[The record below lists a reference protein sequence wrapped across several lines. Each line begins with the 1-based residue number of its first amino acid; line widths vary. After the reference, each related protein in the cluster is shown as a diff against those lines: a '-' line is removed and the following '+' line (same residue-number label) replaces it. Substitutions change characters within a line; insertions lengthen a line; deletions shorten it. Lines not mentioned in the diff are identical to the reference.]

1 MIISP
6 EIHSKLPQVGTTIF
20 TIMSKLGMD
29 YGAINLSQGF
39 PSFDGSPELLN
50 LIHNYTKKGFN
61 QYAPM
66 SGVPLLKEKI
76 AAKTYACY
84 GVGYDPEEEVTVT
97 TGATEAIYA
106 AITTVVRPGDEVI
119 VFEPAYDS
127 YVPAIELSGGIPVY
141 ISLEPPFTI
150 PWDRVKGKLTPKT
163 KLIIVNTPHNPS
175 GKLLTPEDLIVLA
188 QLVEGT
194 GIFLISDEVYEH
206 IVFNDRKHQSLMTH
220 PILRART
227 FVCCSFGKT
236 FHITGWKVGYCLAP
250 KELTAE
256 FRKVH
261 QFVTF
266 SVVTPIQYALADFL
280 SQSEAYLTLSAFYQQ
295 KRDTFLKAIQ
305 GSRFTYE
312 PAEGSFFQIL
322 SYQDISDENDYDLA
336 VRLTKEIG
344 VASIPVSVFY
354 HKKNDHKLLRFCF
367 AKTDEELQQA
377 GERLSRL

>member
-1 MIISP
+1 MIQPP
-6 EIHSKLPQVGTTIF
+6 EIQSKLPHVGTTIF

-29 YGAINLSQGF
+29 FRAINLSQGF
-39 PSFDGSPELLN
+39 PSFDGSPELLS
-50 LIHNYTKKGFN
+50 LIHNYTRKGFN

-76 AAKTYACY
+76 AEKTYSCY
-84 GVGYDPEEEVTVT
+84 GVEYDPEEEITVT

-106 AITTVVRPGDEVI
+106 AITTVVHPGDEVI

-127 YVPAIELSGGIPVY
+127 YVPAIELAGGTPVY

-150 PWDRVKGKLTPKT
+150 PWDRVKEQLSEKT
-163 KLIIVNTPHNPS
+163 KLIIINTPHNPS
-175 GKLLTPEDLIVLA
+175 GKLLTKEDLHSLA

-194 GIFLISDEVYEH
+194 GILLISDEVYEH
-206 IVFNDRKHQSLMTH
+206 IVFNEQKHHSLMTH
-220 PILRART
+220 PVLRART
-227 FVCCSFGKT
+227 FICCSFGKT

-250 KELTAE
+250 QTLTAE

-266 SVVTPIQYALADFL
+266 SVITPIQYALADFL
-280 SQSEAYLTLSAFYQQ
+280 AKPDAYQNLFGFYQK
-295 KRDTFLKAIQ
+295 KRDTFLEAIE

-322 SYQDISDENDYDLA
+322 SYQAISDENDFDLA

-354 HKKNDHKLLRFCF
+354 HQKNDHKLLRFCF
-367 AKTDEELQQA
+367 AKTDEELQRA
-377 GERLSRL
+377 GERLSKL

>member
-1 MIISP
+1 MSQFP
-6 EIHSKLPQVGTTIF
+6 KIHSKLPHTGTTIF
-20 TIMSKLGMD
+20 TVMSRLGTD

-39 PSFDGSPELLN
+39 PSFDCSPELTN
-50 LIHNYTKKGFN
+50 LIHNYTKKGYN

-66 SGVPLLKEKI
+66 SGVPVLKEKI
-76 AAKTYACY
+76 AEKTLSCY
-84 GVGYDPEEEVTVT
+84 GVEYDSEEEVTVT

-119 VFEPAYDS
+119 IFEPAYDS

-141 ISLEPPFTI
+141 ITLEPPFKI
-150 PWDRVKGKLTPKT
+150 NWSSVKEKISSKT

-175 GKLLTPEDLIVLA
+175 GKLFSKEDLNALA
-188 QLVEGT
+188 RLVDGT
-194 GIFLISDEVYEH
+194 DIFLISDEVYEH
-206 IVFNDRKHQSLMTH
+206 IVFNDEKHHSLMTH
-220 PILRART
+220 PILRVRT
-227 FVCCSFGKT
+227 FICSSFGKT

-250 KELTAE
+250 KELSAE

-261 QFVTF
+261 QFLTF
-266 SVVTPIQYALADFL
+266 SVVTPVQYALADFL
-280 SQSEAYLTLSAFYQQ
+280 GKPDAYLILSDFYQKKQ
-295 KRDTFLKAIQ
+295 DTFLDAIK

-322 SYQDISDENDYDLA
+322 SYKDISEERDYDLA

-354 HKKNDHKLLRFCF
+354 QQQNDHKILRFCF
-367 AKTDEELQQA
+367 AKKDEELEQA

>member
-1 MIISP
+1 MTQSP
-6 EIHSKLPQVGTTIF
+6 KIQSKLPNAGTTIF
-20 TIMSKLGMD
+20 TVMSRLGME

-39 PSFDGSPELLN
+39 PSFDTSSDLTS
-50 LIHNYTKKGFN
+50 LIHNYTKKGHN

-66 SGVPLLKEKI
+66 SGVPVLKEKI
-76 AAKTYACY
+76 AEKTQACY
-84 GVGYDPEEEVTVT
+84 GIEYDPEEEVTIT
-97 TGATEAIYA
+97 TGATEAIFT
-106 AITTVVRPGDEVI
+106 AITTIIRPGDEVI
-119 VFEPAYDS
+119 IFEPAYDS

-141 ISLEPPFTI
+141 ITLEPPFDI
-150 PWDRVKGKLTPKT
+150 DWNHAKEKISPKT

-175 GKLLTPEDLIVLA
+175 GKLFSKEDLNTLA

-206 IVFNDRKHQSLMTH
+206 IVFNGKEHCSLMTH
-220 PILRART
+220 PVLRART

-256 FRKVH
+256 FRKIH

-280 SQSEAYLTLSAFYQQ
+280 EKPDAYLTLSDFYQK
-295 KRDTFLKAIQ
+295 KRDTFLEAIRN
-305 GSRFTYE
+305 SRFTYE

-322 SYQDISDENDYDLA
+322 SYKAISDENDFDLA

-344 VASIPVSVFY
+344 VASIPVSAFY
-354 HKKNDHKLLRFCF
+354 HGKNDHKILRFCF
-367 AKTDEELQQA
+367 AKKDEELEQA
-377 GERLSRL
+377 GERLSGL

>member
-1 MIISP
+1 MVIFP
-6 EIHSKLPQVGTTIF
+6 EIQSKLPQVGTTIF

-39 PSFDGSPELLN
+39 PSFDGSPELLS

-76 AAKTYACY
+76 AEKTYACY

-127 YVPAIELSGGIPVY
+127 YVPAIELAGGIPVY
-141 ISLEPPFTI
+141 ISLSPPFTI
-150 PWDRVKGKLTPKT
+150 PWDRVKEKLTSKT

-175 GKLLTPEDLIVLA
+175 GKLFTREDLLA
-188 QLVEGT
+188 LTQLVEGT

-206 IVFNDRKHQSLMTH
+206 IVFNDQKHQSLMTH

-295 KRDTFLKAIQ
+295 KRDTFLKAIH

-354 HKKNDHKLLRFCF
+354 HNKNDHKLLRFCF

>member
-1 MIISP
+1 MSQGPKI
-6 EIHSKLPQVGTTIF
+6 ESKLPLVGTTIF
-20 TIMSKLGMD
+20 TTMSKLGMD
-29 YGAINLSQGF
+29 YGAINLSQGS
-39 PSFDGSPELLN
+39 PSFDGAPELTN
-50 LIHNYTKKGFN
+50 LIYNYTKKGYN

-66 SGVPLLKEKI
+66 SGVPALKKKI
-76 AAKTYACY
+76 AEKAFSCY
-84 GVGYDPEEEVTVT
+84 GVEYDPEEEVTVT

-127 YVPAIELSGGIPVY
+127 YVPAITLSGGIPVY
-141 ISLEPPFTI
+141 ITLEPPFDI
-150 PWDRVKGKLTPKT
+150 DWSRVKEKITPKT

-175 GKLLTPEDLIVLA
+175 GKLLSQEDLNALA
-188 QLVEGT
+188 HLVEGS

-206 IVFNDRKHQSLMTH
+206 IVFNKEKHHSLMTH
-220 PILRART
+220 PVLKTRT
-227 FVCCSFGKT
+227 FVCSSFGKT

-250 KELTAE
+250 AELTAE

-280 SQSEAYLTLSAFYQQ
+280 DRPEAYLHLSEFYQK
-295 KRDTFLKAIQ
+295 KRDVFLDAIR
-305 GSRFTYE
+305 GSRFSFT
-312 PAEGSFFQIL
+312 PAEGSFFQLL
-322 SYQDISDENDYDLA
+322 SYSAVSEENDFDLA

-344 VASIPVSVFY
+344 VASIPISAFY
-354 HKKNDHKLLRFCF
+354 HQGNDHKILRFCF
-367 AKTDEELQQA
+367 AKKDEELIQA

>member
-1 MIISP
+1 MQSP
-6 EIHSKLPQVGTTIF
+6 EIPSKLPLVGTTIF
-20 TIMSKLGMD
+20 TRMSKLGVD

-39 PSFDGSPELLN
+39 PSFDGSPELTS
-50 LIHNYTKKGFN
+50 LIHNYTKKGYN

-66 SGVPLLKEKI
+66 SGVPVLKEKI
-76 AAKTYACY
+76 AEKTFSCY
-84 GVGYDPEEEVTVT
+84 GVEYDPEEEVTVT

-141 ISLEPPFTI
+141 FTLEPPFDI
-150 PWDRVKGKLTPKT
+150 DWNRVREKTTPKT

-175 GKLLTPEDLIVLA
+175 GKLFSQGDLNALA

-206 IVFNDRKHQSLMTH
+206 ILFNDQKHHSLMTH
-220 PILRART
+220 PVLKART
-227 FVCCSFGKT
+227 FICCSFGKT

-250 KELTAE
+250 KGLTAE

-280 SQSEAYLTLSAFYQQ
+280 EKPDAYVALSNFYQR
-295 KRDTFLKAIQ
+295 KRDIFLEAIQ
-305 GSRFTYE
+305 GSRFTYT

-322 SYQDISDENDYDLA
+322 SYKEISEENDFDLA

-344 VASIPVSVFY
+344 VASIPVSAFY
-354 HKKNDHKLLRFCF
+354 HQKDDHKILRFCF
-367 AKTDEELQQA
+367 AKKDEELEQA
-377 GERLSRL
+377 GQRLSSL

>member
-1 MIISP
+1 MMQPP
-6 EIHSKLPQVGTTIF
+6 EIQSKLPLVGTTIF
-20 TIMSKLGMD
+20 TRMSKLGAD

-39 PSFDGSPELLN
+39 PSYDGSPELTS
-50 LIHNYTKKGFN
+50 LIHNYTKKGYN

-66 SGVPLLKEKI
+66 SGVPVLKDKI
-76 AAKTYACY
+76 AEKTFSCY
-84 GVGYDPEEEVTVT
+84 GVEYDPEEEVTVT

-141 ISLEPPFTI
+141 ITLEPPFDI
-150 PWDRVKGKLTPKT
+150 DWNRVREKITPKT

-175 GKLLTPEDLIVLA
+175 GKLFSQGDLNALA
-188 QLVEGT
+188 QLVDGT

-206 IVFNDRKHQSLMTH
+206 ILFNDQKHYSLLTH
-220 PILRART
+220 PVLKART
-227 FVCCSFGKT
+227 FICCSFGKT

-250 KELTAE
+250 KRLTAE

-280 SQSEAYLTLSAFYQQ
+280 EKPDAYLALSDFYQR
-295 KRDTFLKAIQ
+295 KRDIFLEAIQ
-305 GSRFTYE
+305 GSRFTYT

-322 SYQDISDENDYDLA
+322 SYKEISEENDFDLA
-336 VRLTKEIG
+336 VRLTQEIG
-344 VASIPVSVFY
+344 VASIPVSAFY
-354 HKKNDHKLLRFCF
+354 HRKDDHKILRFCF
-367 AKTDEELQQA
+367 AKKDEELEQA
-377 GERLSRL
+377 GQRLSSL